1 MKKVLIAAAVILG
14 LAACNSGTETASKDD
29 HSGHDHEMASK
40 ATTAT
45 DAKGPLDPVCNMVKG
60 DNWTEFSVTGS
71 DTTWFCSPHCKE
83 TFDADPAKYAKKG

>member
-14 LAACNSGTETASKDD
+14 LAACNSGTETATKDD
-29 HSGHDHEMASK
+29 HASHDHDMKEMPA
-40 ATTAT
+40 AAA
-45 DAKGPLDPVCNMVKG
+45 DAKGPLDPVCNMPKG
-60 DNWTEFSVTGS
+60 DDWTEYSVVGS